1 MPYDVSPLLP
11 PIEPT
16 TAMLE
21 VGRKVVQ
28 VNGEPLPDVYLR
40 AIWTGM
46 LAASLQELADRVRL
60 VEGFMRGAR

>member
-1 MPYDVSPLLP
+1 MPYD
-11 PIEPT
+11 
-16 TAMLE
+16 
-21 VGRKVVQ
+21 VQ